1 MVGRAHPTLVKRLPF
16 LLAWTIATLLFLYLP
31 IILLLVYSFNV
42 SRLNIRWEGFTFDWY
57 RALFRDR
64 SLIGPLKN
72 SLIIAALSTA
82 ISLPLGTS
90 AAWGLF
96 RYRPRFFRVIDS
108 LALLPI
114 VMPDVIIG
122 ISLLVFFAM
131 AFQFGGRIGLPD
143 SLLGLGFVTVII
155 AHVTFCFPFV
165 MVTVRARLAS
175 LDPALEE
182 AAMDLGATPSR
193 AFFHVILPF
202 LMPAIVSAALLAFTL
217 SMDELIIT
225 LFTYGADATTLPV
238 KAFGMARVGMNPSL
252 NAISAVLIVMTAGL
266 MSAADW
272 FRRRADIR

>member
-1 MVGRAHPTLVKRLPF
+1 M
-16 LLAWTIATLLFLYLP
+16 
-31 IILLLVYSFNV
+31 V
-42 SRLNIRWEGFTFDWY
+42 SRVI
-57 RALFRDR
+57 RDR
-64 SLIGPLKN
+64 SLIGPLEN
-72 SLIIAALSTA
+72 SLIIAAASTA
-82 ISLPLGTS
+82 VSLPLGTS
-90 AAWGLF
+90 AAWGLH
-96 RYRPRFFRVIDS
+96 RYRPRFFRLIDS

-122 ISLLVFFAM
+122 ISLLIFFAM
-131 AFQFGGRIGLPD
+131 VFQFGDRIGVPGNM
-143 SLLGLGFVTVII
+143 LGLGFITVII

-252 NAISAVLIVMTAGL
+252 NAVSAVLIVLTAGL

-272 FRRRADIR
+272 FRRRAQIR